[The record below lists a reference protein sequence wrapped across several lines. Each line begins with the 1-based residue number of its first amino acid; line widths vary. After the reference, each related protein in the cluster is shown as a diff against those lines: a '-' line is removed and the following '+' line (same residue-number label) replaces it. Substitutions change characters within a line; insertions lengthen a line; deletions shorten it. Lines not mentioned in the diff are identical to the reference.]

1 MKNSLL
7 CDLNFFLIILWV
19 EIRPTALNKCLCP
32 PGTLL
37 VYFLNLNDPILKC
50 EGEGPFLSDRF
61 SLAEMSHL

>member
-7 CDLNFFLIILWV
+7 CDLNFFMIILWI
-19 EIRPTALNKCLCP
+19 EITALNKYLCP

-50 EGEGPFLSDRF
+50 QGKGPFLSDRF